1 MSPVSNYSSMG
12 VRHKSSIILPVFF
25 LGYSHLVIRVKDL
38 VKNGGL
44 NMLPKIKSIKF
55 QSNSRNYLLDVIFNA
70 GVFFSI

>member
-12 VRHKSSIILPVFF
+12 VRHKSSIFLPCLFF
-25 LGYSHLVIRVKDL
+25 RLFLSIIRVKDL